1 MLDFSF
7 TPGQEAYR
15 AALRRIAL
23 EELLPRYREGDAEQR
38 YPAEQVKRILAF
50 QREFWEAR
58 GGVEG
63 SDLVTVGITAE
74 EVARGDFNAVL
85 MSLGPAYTRHFLPE
99 AEPAL
104 LERWLPG
111 LATGD
116 QIIALCLTEPGAG
129 SDMAAISTR
138 AVPDADG
145 YRLSGVKNSV
155 SFLNADV
162 FYVFARTDPESTGW
176 RGISAFL
183 IPRDTPGLSFET
195 WDDLGC
201 RAVPRGTL
209 TLEDVKVPGSW
220 MVGPAGQAFAMISR
234 FFDINRAV
242 IGLKCIGAAM
252 QSIEE
257 TIAYTRERR
266 VFGAPLAANQAVSFG
281 IAEDVTHLELA
292 RLQCY
297 RVLWMREN
305 DIPCQDLGA
314 MVKWYAPKM
323 AAEAVHRCLRL
334 HGHYG
339 YSREL
344 PHQQRLRDI
353 IGWQIGDG
361 SEGGMKLLIARRLRP
376 AAAPRGGPG
385 LRLRARPR
393 RSFACRGAPVI
404 P

>member
-7 TPGQEAYR
+7 SPAQEEYR
-15 AALRRIAL
+15 AGLRQIAL
-23 EELLPRYREGDAEQR
+23 EELLPRYQIGDKDQI
-38 YPAEQVKRILAF
+38 YPAEQVKRVLAF
-50 QREFWEAR
+50 AQEFWAGRDE
-58 GGVEG
+58 EP
-63 SDLVTVGITAE
+63 DLISVGITAE
-74 EVARGDFNAVL
+74 EIARGDFNAVL
-85 MSLGPAYTRHFLPE
+85 MSLGPTYTRLFLAE
-99 AEPAL
+99 ANPDLMEQ
-104 LERWLPG
+104 WLPG
-111 LATGD
+111 LATGE
-116 QIIALCLTEPGAG
+116 QIIGLCLTEPGAG
-129 SDMAAISTR
+129 SDMAAMAAT
-138 AVPDADG
+138 AVPHGDG
-145 YRLSGVKNSV
+145 FRINGIKNSV

-162 FYVFARTDPESTGW
+162 FYVFARTDPNATGW

-183 IPRDTPGLSFET
+183 IPRDTPGLSFEL
-195 WDDLGC
+195 WDDMGC

-209 TLEDVKVPGSW
+209 TLKDVQVSSDW
-220 MVGPAGQAFAMISR
+220 MVGAPGQAFAMISH

-257 TIAYTRERR
+257 TIAHTKKRM

-305 DIPCQDLGA
+305 GIPCQDAGA

-323 AAEAVHRCLRL
+323 AAEAVHRCLRF

-339 YSREL
+339 YSTEL

-361 SEGGMKLLIARRLRP
+361 SEEVMKLLIARSRFGRE
-376 AAAPRGGPG
+376 AFEAPMRHE
-385 LRLRARPR
+385 AEK
-393 RSFACRGAPVI
+393 S
-404 P
+404 

>member
-7 TPGQEAYR
+7 TDAQEEYR
-15 AALRRIAL
+15 ALIRKVAL
-23 EELLPRYREGDAEQR
+23 EELLPRYQVGDAEQI
-38 YPAEQVKRILAF
+38 YPGEQVKRILALGN
-50 QREFWEAR
+50 EFWAGREDER
-58 GGVEG
+58 
-63 SDLVTVGITAE
+63 DLISVGITAE

-85 MSLGPAYTRHFLPE
+85 MSLGPSYTRHFLSE
-99 AEPAL
+99 ANPTL
-104 LERWLPG
+104 MDKWLPG
-111 LATGD
+111 LATGE
-116 QIIALCLTEPGAG
+116 QIIGLCLTEPGAG
-129 SDMAAISTR
+129 SDMGAMTAT
-138 AVPDADG
+138 AVPDGDG
-145 YRLSGVKNSV
+145 YRINGIKNSV

-162 FYVFARTDPESTGW
+162 FYVFARTDPNSTGW
-176 RGISAFL
+176 KGVSAFL
-183 IPRDTPGLSFET
+183 IPRDTKGLSFAL

-209 TLEDVKVPGSW
+209 TMKDVQVSSDW
-220 MVGPAGQAFAMISR
+220 MVGPPDQAFPMISR

-257 TIAYTRERR
+257 TIEHTKKRM
-266 VFGAPLAANQAVSFG
+266 VFGSSLATNQAVSFG

-323 AAEAVHRCLRL
+323 AADAVHRCLRL

-339 YSREL
+339 YSTDL

-361 SEGGMKLLIARRLRP
+361 SEEVMKLLIARSRFGRDVFNTP
-376 AAAPRGGPG
+376 MRHETTEN
-385 LRLRARPR
+385 
-393 RSFACRGAPVI
+393 
-404 P
+404 